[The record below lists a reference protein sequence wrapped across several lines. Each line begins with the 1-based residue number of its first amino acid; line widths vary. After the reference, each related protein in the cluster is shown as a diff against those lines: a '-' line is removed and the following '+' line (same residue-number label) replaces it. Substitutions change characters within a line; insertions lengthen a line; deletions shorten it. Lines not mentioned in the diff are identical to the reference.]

1 MFAGDILASKS
12 ASPLVRQGF
21 QPLAKSS
28 SQLKLICCTI
38 LNNPFMNRQDACS
51 TIKFIF
57 CGTGILPVADGARS
71 QLKPSGKN
79 ESFFKP
85 FQKSY
90 NIKPVGI
97 VIIHHSLFFSSDFSA
112 FSAFSAV

>member
-1 MFAGDILASKS
+1 MFAGGILASKS
-12 ASPLVRQGF
+12 ASPLVRQGLKPLAQSSSRF
-21 QPLAKSS
+21 QP
-28 SQLKLICCTI
+28 T
-38 LNNPFMNRQDACS
+38 
-51 TIKFIF
+51 
-57 CGTGILPVADGARS
+57 
-71 QLKPSGKN
+71 GKN

>member
-1 MFAGDILASKS
+1 
-12 ASPLVRQGF
+12 
-21 QPLAKSS
+21 
-28 SQLKLICCTI
+28 
-38 LNNPFMNRQDACS
+38 MNRQDACS

-57 CGTGILPVADGARS
+57 CGTGILPVADKGARS
-71 QLKPSGKN
+71 QLKPTGKN

-97 VIIHHSLFFSSDFSA
+97 EIIHHSLFFSSDIVFGCMGTIESR
-112 FSAFSAV
+112 SIIPHSPTDDSRLPTPDSSSRTV

>member
-1 MFAGDILASKS
+1 
-12 ASPLVRQGF
+12 
-21 QPLAKSS
+21 
-28 SQLKLICCTI
+28 
-38 LNNPFMNRQDACS
+38 MNREDACS

-57 CGTGILPVADGARS
+57 CGTGILPVADKGARY
-71 QLKPSGKN
+71 QLKPTAKN

-112 FSAFSAV
+112 FSAFFAV

>member
-1 MFAGDILASKS
+1 MFAGGILAFKS
-12 ASPLVRQGF
+12 ASPLVRQGLK
-21 QPLAKSS
+21 PLAQSS
-28 SQLKLICCTI
+28 SRLKLLCCSI

-51 TIKFIF
+51 TRKIIF
-57 CGTGILPVADGARS
+57 CGTGILPVADKGARS
-71 QLKPSGKN
+71 QLKPTEKN

-97 VIIHHSLFFSSDFSA
+97 IIIHLSLFFSS
-112 FSAFSAV
+112 AFSAV

>member
-1 MFAGDILASKS
+1 
-12 ASPLVRQGF
+12 
-21 QPLAKSS
+21 
-28 SQLKLICCTI
+28 
-38 LNNPFMNRQDACS
+38 MNRQDACS
-51 TIKFIF
+51 TRKFIF
-57 CGTGILPVADGARS
+57 CGTGILPVADKGAIS
-71 QLKPSGKN
+71 QLKPTGKN
-79 ESFFKP
+79 ESFFKA

>member
-1 MFAGDILASKS
+1 MFAGGILASKS
-12 ASPLVRQGF
+12 ASPLVRQGLK
-21 QPLAKSS
+21 PLAKSS
-28 SQLKLICCTI
+28 S
-38 LNNPFMNRQDACS
+38 R
-51 TIKFIF
+51 
-57 CGTGILPVADGARS
+57 
-71 QLKPSGKN
+71 LKPTGKN

-97 VIIHHSLFFSSDFSA
+97 VIIHLSLFFASDFSA

>member
-1 MFAGDILASKS
+1 
-12 ASPLVRQGF
+12 
-21 QPLAKSS
+21 
-28 SQLKLICCTI
+28 
-38 LNNPFMNRQDACS
+38 MNRQDACF
-51 TIKFIF
+51 TKDKFS
-57 CGTGILPVADGARS
+57 CGTGILPVADKGARY
-71 QLKPSGKN
+71 QLKPTGKN

-97 VIIHHSLFFSSDFSA
+97 VIIHLSLFFSSA